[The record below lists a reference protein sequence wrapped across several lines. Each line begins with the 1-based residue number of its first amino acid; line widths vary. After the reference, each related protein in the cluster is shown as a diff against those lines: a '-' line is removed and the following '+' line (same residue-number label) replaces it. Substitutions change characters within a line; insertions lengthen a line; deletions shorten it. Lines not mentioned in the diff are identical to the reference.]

1 MLKLNASYSKKVPV
15 PGQDYTSQSY
25 HASVEVELPDG
36 LAPEELSQ
44 RISGTFAV
52 VRDSVERELG
62 NPSGALARPTAS
74 MAALPP
80 ASTRA
85 PAPRNRSNGN
95 TPASDKQL
103 GFLTDL
109 ALKRGMA
116 PDALAAHAA
125 QRCGVTRLGELTR
138 QQASLLIDELSGGGR
153 RNAA

>member
-36 LAPEELSQ
+36 LAPNELSR
-44 RISGTFAV
+44 RIGDTFAL
-52 VRDSVERELG
+52 VRDSVERELEAPMFSSPRSSTAA
-62 NPSGALARPTAS
+62 PS
-74 MAALPP
+74 PP
-80 ASTRA
+80 RTRD
-85 PAPRNRSNGN
+85 SNGQ
-95 TPASDKQL
+95 TRASDKQL

-125 QRCGVTRLGELTR
+125 ERFGVSALSELTR
-138 QQASLLIDELSGGGR
+138 RQASRLIDEMSNSQR